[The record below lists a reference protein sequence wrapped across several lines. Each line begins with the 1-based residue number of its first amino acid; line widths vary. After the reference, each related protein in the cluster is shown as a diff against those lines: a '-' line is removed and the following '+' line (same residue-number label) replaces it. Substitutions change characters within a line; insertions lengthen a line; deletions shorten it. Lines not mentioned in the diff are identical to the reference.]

1 MSVAGS
7 KFLASSSLIPYLGKI
22 IFRASD
28 WTAKTPAWKGEVTR
42 CKVICF
48 WFNLI
53 LHSMFICIIFI
64 YDFRQKN
71 QGWSSV
77 HILRVIVHHRYFP
90 YSKCQPFLAW
100 LLFFDEMHNVIHN
113 SFSSDTGKS
122 IYSYLHN
129 NSTVVTNFHRYLHIL
144 CRFQRNHQGKHIC
157 HRRISRTRGSCYKLE
172 GALSLDLKQKHQSH
186 YVYC

>member
-1 MSVAGS
+1 MSVASS
-7 KFLASSSLIPYLGKI
+7 KFLASNSLIPYLGKI
-22 IFRASD
+22 MFRASD
-28 WTAKTPAWKGEVTR
+28 CNTLQGYMLLVQ
-42 CKVICF
+42 
-48 WFNLI
+48 LI
-53 LHSMFICIIFI
+53 LHSMFICVIFI

-157 HRRISRTRGSCYKLE
+157 HRRISRIRGSCYMLKE
-172 GALSLDLKQKHQSH
+172 AFSLDWKQKYQSH
-186 YVYC
+186 YLYR